1 MLPSTARPLVDET
14 SASYRRDMTANARR
28 RPRLLVRIA
37 LVAAI
42 FVAMGYAL
50 GFKTVWAFSERL
62 CPPNY
67 VEYYPIGMHTG
78 GFWLCQPLG
87 VTPPPG
93 DVAWWNN
100 LPSGYREQRV
110 GAYFANIQVRVFE
123 YDNVS
128 GGPLF
133 VGFNVPE
140 PAY

>member
-1 MLPSTARPLVDET
+1 MNVPLSYSFTGAYRGGMTPNTRRPPKPLV
-14 SASYRRDMTANARR
+14 R
-28 RPRLLVRIA
+28 VA

-42 FVAMGYAL
+42 FVAIGYAL
-50 GFKTVWAFSERL
+50 GLKTVWAFSERL

-67 VEYYPIGMHTG
+67 VEYYPIGMHKG

-93 DVAWWNN
+93 DVAWWNS
-100 LPSGYREQRV
+100 LPSGYRDQRV
-110 GAYFANIQVRVFE
+110 GAYFANLQVRVFE

-133 VGFNVPE
+133 IGFKVPA
-140 PAY
+140 PSY